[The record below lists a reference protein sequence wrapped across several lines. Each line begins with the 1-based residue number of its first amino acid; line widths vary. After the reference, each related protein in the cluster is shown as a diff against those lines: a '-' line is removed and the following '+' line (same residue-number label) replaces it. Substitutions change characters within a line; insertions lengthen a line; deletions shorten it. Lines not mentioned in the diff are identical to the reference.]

1 MQPGAARQGILPGKP
16 MRDTKSMAPV
26 ARFGDFEVAFE
37 ARELR
42 KHGTRIRLEEKPF
55 RILETLVENAGQVVK
70 RETLHEKLW
79 PDTFV
84 AFDHNLNTAVNKLR
98 NILGDPARRARFI
111 ETLPR
116 RGYRFVAPVQWP
128 GRDHLQVAANDAST
142 SAQPPA
148 NAAERLFHP
157 RIKATPVRRSSRPP
171 RVRAPHLQAKNC
183 QTAP

>member
-1 MQPGAARQGILPGKP
+1 
-16 MRDTKSMAPV
+16 MAPV
-26 ARFGDFEVAFE
+26 ARFGHFEVAFE

-42 KHGTRIRLEEKPF
+42 KHDTRIRLEEKPF
-55 RILETLVENAGQVVK
+55 RILETLVENAGHIVK

-98 NILGDPARRARFI
+98 AILGDPAHRPRFI

-116 RGYRFVAPVQWP
+116 MGYRFVAPVEWP
-128 GRDHLQVAANDAST
+128 GKDNLQD
-142 SAQPPA
+142 
-148 NAAERLFHP
+148 AAEPSKNPNDHQIHR
-157 RIKATPVRRSSRPP
+157 RVKATPVRRSSRLP
-171 RVRAPHLQAKNC
+171 RVPAAPLPTKNC